1 MTVFYVALHIPDL
14 KVYRSVSFFF
24 LIEKSVLGICS
35 WIKSLKTEI
44 MSDLKGHKI
53 PAHQDLNLGQKIFSS
68 FFWLY
73 FNIAVSI

>member
-1 MTVFYVALHIPDL
+1 
-14 KVYRSVSFFF
+14 
-24 LIEKSVLGICS
+24 
-35 WIKSLKTEI
+35 

-53 PAHQDLNLGQKIFSS
+53 PAHQTDILQDLNLGQKIFSS